1 VHLQGPAIH
10 DLVAAQPGLP
20 APQIAQITKRDAI
33 ATPKSSAKT

>member
-20 APQIAQITKRDAI
+20 APQITKRDAI